1 MNIILYLCSLTYKID
16 FCRFIKPSITWVLS
30 LVKKDVLLQYMNTST
45 VNTIL
50 FIDDD
55 KVTNFYN
62 RKIVNKYKKVKN
74 VISVDSGK
82 SALEYLL
89 NAETNASSI
98 PDLIFLDIN
107 MPGMSGWEFI
117 EEYKKIDPK
126 ITKNIKVIL
135 LTTSSNNEDYERS
148 KQIEIIDGYINKPL
162 SVNLLEEIVKEH
174 Y

>member
-1 MNIILYLCSLTYKID
+1 M
-16 FCRFIKPSITWVLS
+16 IK
-30 LVKKDVLLQYMNTST
+30 ST

-62 RKIVNKYKKVKN
+62 RKIVKKYQKVKN

-82 SALEYLL
+82 SALEYLI
-89 NAETNASSI
+89 NTETKGTII

-148 KQIEIIDGYINKPL
+148 KRIEIIDGFINKPL
-162 SVNLLEEIVKEH
+162 SVSLLTEIVKEH

>member
-1 MNIILYLCSLTYKID
+1 M
-16 FCRFIKPSITWVLS
+16 
-30 LVKKDVLLQYMNTST
+30 
-45 VNTIL
+45 NTIL

-62 RKIVNKYKKVKN
+62 RKIVNKYQKVKN
-74 VISVDSGK
+74 VISVNSGK
-82 SALEYLL
+82 SALDYLI
-89 NAETNASSI
+89 NTVTKDAII

-107 MPGMSGWEFI
+107 MPGMSGWEFL
-117 EEYKKIDPK
+117 EEYKKIDTK
-126 ITKNIKVIL
+126 ITKDIKVIL

-148 KQIEIIDGYINKPL
+148 KQIHIIDGYINKPL

>member
-1 MNIILYLCSLTYKID
+1 MI
-16 FCRFIKPSITWVLS
+16 RG
-30 LVKKDVLLQYMNTST
+30 T

-62 RKIVNKYKKVKN
+62 RKIVNKYQKVKN
-74 VISVDSGK
+74 VISVNSGR
-82 SALEYLL
+82 SALDYLI
-89 NAETNASSI
+89 NTVTKNTII

-126 ITKNIKVIL
+126 ITKDIKIIL

-148 KQIEIIDGYINKPL
+148 KQINIIDGFINKPL

>member
-1 MNIILYLCSLTYKID
+1 M
-16 FCRFIKPSITWVLS
+16 IT
-30 LVKKDVLLQYMNTST
+30 NT

-62 RKIVNKYKKVKN
+62 KKIVNKYKKVEN

-89 NAETNASSI
+89 STETKNTII

-117 EEYKKIDPK
+117 EEYKKIDRK
-126 ITKNIKVIL
+126 ITKGIKMIL

-148 KQIEIIDGYINKPL
+148 KQIEIVDGFINKPL
-162 SVNLLEEIVKEH
+162 SVNLLEEIVEEH